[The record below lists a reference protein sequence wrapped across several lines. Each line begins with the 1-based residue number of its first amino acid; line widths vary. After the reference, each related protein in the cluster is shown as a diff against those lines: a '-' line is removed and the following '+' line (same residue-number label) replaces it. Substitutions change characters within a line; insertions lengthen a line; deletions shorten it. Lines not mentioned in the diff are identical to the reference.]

1 MDQFLEDKTTKL
13 NLAEMKSGGLIKQR
27 QKDLFTV
34 RLRVPGGRLSL
45 EKMKKIVEVAE
56 KYGADYV
63 HLSVRQSV
71 EIPYVNIKDI
81 DNLRKEL
88 EEFGQKIA
96 SCGPRVRV
104 PTACSGCEYNPN
116 GLMDVQKW
124 CMAIDEKF
132 FGLSGSDRA
141 AFELR
146 RAREEREY
154 LVVKLIDWPF
164 LYLDQSF
171 FYRYERRL
179 FEHS

>member
-1 MDQFLEDKTTKL
+1 MVDQFLEDKTTKL

-96 SCGPRVRV
+96 SCRPRVRV
-104 PTACSGCEYNPN
+104 PTA
-116 GLMDVQKW
+116 
-124 CMAIDEKF
+124 
-132 FGLSGSDRA
+132 
-141 AFELR
+141 
-146 RAREEREY
+146 
-154 LVVKLIDWPF
+154 
-164 LYLDQSF
+164 
-171 FYRYERRL
+171 
-179 FEHS
+179 